1 MPLIVPYLPAVTVG
15 TLVTDAM
22 YAARVLGQDETP
34 SSADSQLVLRRLQRM
49 LESWA
54 NERQMVYE
62 QTAET
67 FSTVA
72 GQQSYSTSL
81 LALGRPVAIES
92 MRVTVGGVDYPVES
106 IDQDGWNAIP
116 IKTVASIPAFFFYD
130 PTMDN
135 GTIQFYPVPY
145 AAMTVTLYAQR
156 VLTGTLTLATNLS
169 LPPGYEA
176 AIVAGLAADIWPS
189 FKQGDVPRA
198 LIADRTQT
206 RAVLKRT
213 NYRPTEMS
221 NPLSQNTG
229 MNDRYLTPPW

>member
-1 MPLIVPYLPAVTVG
+1 MTAVS

-49 LESWA
+49 LDSWA
-54 NERQMVYE
+54 NETQMVFE

-67 FSTVA
+67 FNTVA

-81 LALGRPVAIES
+81 LALGRPIKFES
-92 MRVTVGGVDYPVES
+92 MRVTVGGVDYPVDP
-106 IDQDGWNAIP
+106 IDQAGWNSIP
-116 IKTVASIPAFFFYD
+116 IKTVASIPAVFFYD
-130 PTMDN
+130 PMMAQ

-145 AAMTVTLYAQR
+145 AAMTVTVYAQR
-156 VLTGTLTLATNLS
+156 TLTGALTLTTDLA

-213 NYRPTEMS
+213 NFRPQEMA
-221 NPLSQNTG
+221 NPLTEQSG
-229 MNDRYLTPPW
+229 FDDRYLTPPW